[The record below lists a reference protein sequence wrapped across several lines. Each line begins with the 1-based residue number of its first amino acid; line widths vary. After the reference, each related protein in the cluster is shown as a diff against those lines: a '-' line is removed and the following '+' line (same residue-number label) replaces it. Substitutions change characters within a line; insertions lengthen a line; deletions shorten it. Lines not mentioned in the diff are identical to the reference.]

1 MTFRGQRWSVDPR
14 SHSRCRMAS
23 IQKLPNGKRR
33 ARYRDASGREHARH
47 FDRKVDAQRWLDEVT
62 ASIVTGQY
70 VDPNAGRITFREY
83 AEQWRAAQVHR
94 PNSQAHVETML
105 RRHAYPTFGDRPLA
119 SILPSEVQVWVR
131 RLSDG
136 EVGRKPLAPATVAV
150 LHSVVS
156 SIMKAAVRDRRIP
169 SNPCEGTRLPR
180 KERRQ
185 VVPPT
190 TEQVELLADRSSRA
204 AGTGDVRGRHRC
216 APGRG
221 DGTDARPGRPRA
233 PRGTHRTA
241 ADPGGGR
248 AAGVRSAED
257 RGEPSDRPAAGR
269 GGRGICAARRGPPAY
284 ATTSSSPSTVR
295 RSVVRRSDIGGD
307 RWPRPL
313 APSGTGL
320 HSLRHYYASLLIRHG
335 EV

>member
-1 MTFRGQRWSVDPR
+1 
-14 SHSRCRMAS
+14 MAS

-119 SILPSEVQVWVR
+119 SIVPSEVQVWVR

-136 EVGRKPLAPATVAV
+136 GAGRKPLAPATVAV

-190 TEQVELLADRSSRA
+190 TEQVTLLAETVPPELRGLVMFV
-204 AGTGDVRGRHRC
+204 AGTGVRQGEAMGLTLDRVDLER
-216 APGRG
+216 R
-221 DGTDARPGRPRA
+221 D
-233 PRGTHRTA
+233 GTHRTA

-257 RGEPSDRPAAGR
+257 TGELSNRSAAGR
-269 GGRGICAARRGPPAY
+269 GGRGVAQARRGA
-284 ATTSSSPSTVR
+284 R
-295 RSVVRRSDIGGD
+295 R
-307 RWPRPL
+307 
-313 APSGTGL
+313 TG
-320 HSLRHYYASLLIRHG
+320 
-335 EV
+335 E